1 MSLVAI
7 SMNLLLAVLLAA
19 ALIMGWRLN
28 RRLKALR
35 DSHEGFALAVA
46 ELDAAAR
53 RAEQGLADLRA
64 ATDEAA
70 ETLGDRVS
78 EARQLS
84 ARLERQVREGPALL
98 EAEDAERAAPC
109 RRWRAPWKKTCSTP
123 LRPRPRA
130 ISAEAVDEVR
140 PSHPAHRR
148 RRRRR
153 RSGGQRPGGRSG
165 PAGSGVGRTGL
176 RCRSCR
182 VSANAAVSWTPAS
195 SRLKPNWP

>member
-7 SMNLLLAVLLAA
+7 SMNIMLAVLLAV

-35 DSHEGFALAVA
+35 DSHEGFAAAVA

-70 ETLGDRVS
+70 ETLGDRVA

-84 ARLERQVREGPALL
+84 TRLERQVREGPALL
-98 EAEDAERAAPC
+98 EAEEAERAAE
-109 RRWRAPWKKTCSTP
+109 RRLGALLSGAHELRPP
-123 LRPRPRA
+123 RPRPQFDREISPVARPARPLSKMARA
-130 ISAEAVDEVR
+130 LEEDLFDAAPAEAEGYQSR
-140 PSHPAHRR
+140 GRR
-148 RRRRR
+148 
-153 RSGGQRPGGRSG
+153 
-165 PAGSGVGRTGL
+165 
-176 RCRSCR
+176 
-182 VSANAAVSWTPAS
+182 
-195 SRLKPNWP
+195 

>member
-19 ALIMGWRLN
+19 ALLMGWRLN
-28 RRLKALR
+28 LRLKALR

-70 ETLGDRVS
+70 DTLGDRVS

-84 ARLERQVREGPALL
+84 ARLERQLRDAPDLADND
-98 EAEDAERAAPC
+98 AAERAAE
-109 RRWRAPWKKTCSTP
+109 RRLGALLSGAHE
-123 LRPRPRA
+123 LRPPRPRLVPERDA
-130 ISAEAVDEVR
+130 APPTRSAR
-140 PSHPAHRR
+140 PLSKMARALEEDLFDTPQAETEGYQSRGRR
-148 RRRRR
+148 
-153 RSGGQRPGGRSG
+153 
-165 PAGSGVGRTGL
+165 
-176 RCRSCR
+176 
-182 VSANAAVSWTPAS
+182 
-195 SRLKPNWP
+195 

>member
-70 ETLGDRVS
+70 ETL
-78 EARQLS
+78 
-84 ARLERQVREGPALL
+84 
-98 EAEDAERAAPC
+98 
-109 RRWRAPWKKTCSTP
+109 
-123 LRPRPRA
+123 
-130 ISAEAVDEVR
+130 
-140 PSHPAHRR
+140 
-148 RRRRR
+148 
-153 RSGGQRPGGRSG
+153 
-165 PAGSGVGRTGL
+165 
-176 RCRSCR
+176 
-182 VSANAAVSWTPAS
+182 
-195 SRLKPNWP
+195 

>member
-19 ALIMGWRLN
+19 ALVMGWRLN

-35 DSHEGFALAVA
+35 DSHEGFAQAVA
-46 ELDAAAR
+46 DLDAAAR

-84 ARLERQVREGPALL
+84 TRLERQIKEGPALHQ
-98 EAEDAERAAPC
+98 AEEAERAAD
-109 RRWRAPWKKTCSTP
+109 RRLGSLLSGAHE
-123 LRPRPRA
+123 LRPARPRA
-130 ISAEAVDEVR
+130 EPER
-140 PSHPAHRR
+140 PTRSLSRPIGQPVSRMARALEDDLFDSPDAAGAGEMRR
-148 RRRRR
+148 ARR
-153 RSGGQRPGGRSG
+153 
-165 PAGSGVGRTGL
+165 
-176 RCRSCR
+176 
-182 VSANAAVSWTPAS
+182 
-195 SRLKPNWP
+195 

>member
-19 ALIMGWRLN
+19 ALLMGWRLN

-35 DSHEGFALAVA
+35 DSHVGFAQAVA

-70 ETLGDRVS
+70 ETLGDRVN

-84 ARLERQVREGPALL
+84 ARLERQVRHAPDLA
-98 EAEDAERAAPC
+98 EAETAERAAE
-109 RRWRAPWKKTCSTP
+109 RRLGALLSGVHE
-123 LRPRPRA
+123 LRPPRPRLDLERA
-130 ISAEAVDEVR
+130 APARTSR
-140 PSHPAHRR
+140 PLSKMARALEEDLFDAPPVETEGYQSRGRR
-148 RRRRR
+148 
-153 RSGGQRPGGRSG
+153 
-165 PAGSGVGRTGL
+165 
-176 RCRSCR
+176 
-182 VSANAAVSWTPAS
+182 
-195 SRLKPNWP
+195 

>member
-7 SMNLLLAVLLAA
+7 SMNVLLAVLLTA

-35 DSHEGFALAVA
+35 DSHEGFAQAVA

-70 ETLGDRVS
+70 ETLGDRVA

-84 ARLERQVREGPALL
+84 GRLERQVREGPALH
-98 EAEDAERAAPC
+98 EAEAAERAAE
-109 RRWRAPWKKTCSTP
+109 RRLGALLSGAHE
-123 LRPRPRA
+123 LRPPRPRA
-130 ISAEAVDEVR
+130 DPEREISPIAR
-140 PSHPAHRR
+140 PSRPLSKMARALEEDLFDTPPAETEGYLSRGRR
-148 RRRRR
+148 
-153 RSGGQRPGGRSG
+153 
-165 PAGSGVGRTGL
+165 
-176 RCRSCR
+176 
-182 VSANAAVSWTPAS
+182 
-195 SRLKPNWP
+195 